1 MQTAGGMTGNAAEVG
16 RPTAFSEKALASLAA
31 TSGMLLLL
39 CAYWTLDSYG
49 PASRVVFY
57 EYLPFQSGLNNL
69 LAAFLGSW
77 LGAQGYRLFRPQIRF
92 SSARLVVGCLLGAF
106 LGLVLA
112 AVLLFTSSWTAIP
125 QAATFAIGV
134 MLPAVGAWWCGT
146 VLFRPRGPATLG
158 RPGWLASGAAAL
170 IGVWLIHPQFTAFP
184 SHGNFAAREAWARLH
199 IPQYADLARTIEN
212 IPVIQDSIGHVTAIA
227 PASGVQHVTG
237 LDMDGVAMRL
247 VLDVMGERGVG
258 TLSVNCTIDRDVV
271 FDWQPA
277 SWTASGKTTE
287 IATVPNLLRRK
298 S

>member
-1 MQTAGGMTGNAAEVG
+1 MQTAGGVTSNAAEGG

-39 CAYWTLDSYG
+39 GAYWTLDSYG

-57 EYLPFQSGLNNL
+57 EYLPFWSGLNNL
-69 LAAFLGSW
+69 LAALLGTW
-77 LGAQGYRLFRPQIRF
+77 LGARVYRIFRPQARF
-92 SSARLVVGCLLGAF
+92 SGARLVAGCLLGAF
-106 LGLVLA
+106 LGLALA
-112 AVLLFTSSWTAIP
+112 GTLLFASSWSAIP
-125 QAATFAIGV
+125 EAATFAIGV
-134 MLPAVGAWWCGT
+134 ILPAVGAWWCGT
-146 VLFRPRGPATLG
+146 VLFRPGGPATLG
-158 RPGWLASGAAAL
+158 WRGWLAAGAAAL

-184 SHGNFAAREAWARLH
+184 NHGNIAEREAWARLH

-212 IPVIQDSIGHVTAIA
+212 IPIIQDSIGRLTAIA
-227 PASGVQHVTG
+227 PASDVQHMTG

-258 TLSVNCTIDRDVV
+258 TLSVNCTIDQDVV

-277 SWTASGKTTE
+277 IWTASGKTTE
-287 IATVPNLLRRK
+287 ITTVANQLRRK